1 MLGNA
6 PADALFDEPDSSS
19 DPSEVPTRV
28 GKLPP
33 EFAKPQAQPQPAPP
47 AQPPHARA
55 AAPAPQPAAPPR
67 KTPRRRT
74 LSRGEQ
80 SPLAPGRR
88 PAAGDGQRT
97 QPERP
102 PGADGRGAVPPADA
116 RRPRG
121 GQLPSEVPTEPGND
135 GRAGAARAA
144 ALRALA
150 LADDEVTAQRDIA
163 VLHRLKDLA
172 VDDLD
177 EDTSVLPGFKLAAA
191 GKRAAEEA
199 ASRSAQHEVTAI
211 DRRYAIE
218 PPPNDED
225 RPTPADDLSSTS
237 SPDTSRTSTDAAPA
251 AAMDFGRETAKYAPA
266 DAPWGT
272 AAARARSATVEN
284 PAAAIQAAA
293 ADAVH
298 AGAAAAR
305 RGAAPAP
312 SAAPVAA
319 TRGVS
324 GAAASSAAPAPATS
338 APVPVAAPGAAP
350 LCAFRVAVFGPG
362 GGAGGVRVMALAPGA
377 PAPAGATIAMLVATT
392 EAESAELARLF
403 GYTG

>member
-1 MLGNA
+1 MLGTA
-6 PADALFDEPDSSS
+6 QATALFDEPDSSS
-19 DPSEVPTRV
+19 DTSEAPTRV

-33 EFAKPQAQPQPAPP
+33 EFAKPQAQPQPAPQ
-47 AQPPHARA
+47 AQPPAARA

-97 QPERP
+97 QPERL
-102 PGADGRGAVPPADA
+102 PGADGRGGAPPADA

-144 ALRALA
+144 TLRALA

-191 GKRAAEEA
+191 GKRSAEEA
-199 ASRSAQHEVTAI
+199 ASRSAQQEVTAI
-211 DRRYAIE
+211 DQRYAIE

-237 SPDTSRTSTDAAPA
+237 SPDTSRTSTDATLAAP
-251 AAMDFGRETAKYAPA
+251 MDFGRETAKYALA

-272 AAARARSATVEN
+272 AAARGRSATVEN

-298 AGAAAAR
+298 AGGAAAR

-312 SAAPVAA
+312 SAAPAAA
-319 TRGVS
+319 TRGAS
-324 GAAASSAAPAPATS
+324 GAAAPSPATS

-350 LCAFRVAVFGPG
+350 VCAFRVAVFGPG

-392 EAESAELARLF
+392 EAESTELARLF
-403 GYTG
+403 GFMG